1 MIAFDTGEEANTQER
16 RKRQADDDM
25 FVVPDSD
32 PNERGGVEG
41 ETYSDES
48 EGHADKDD
56 LQPFGG
62 DK

>member
-1 MIAFDTGEEANTQER
+1 MGTQER